1 MNDIVSIFPTA
12 DDFRNTSIEQY
23 SLYLFEQELNSIL
36 RLIIWGK
43 SKEFEKIHVENLS
56 KMTIDFLLDRGY
68 RVYKQANAWWIEW
81 GERKEEK

>member
-1 MNDIVSIFPTA
+1 MNDIVNIFPSA
-12 DDFRNTSIEQY
+12 DDFRKTSIEQY

-43 SKEFEKIHVENLS
+43 SKEFEKIQVENLS
-56 KMTIDFLLDRGY
+56 KMTLDFLLDRGY
-68 RVYKQANAWWIEW
+68 RVYKQANVWWIEW